1 MEAPIIKGRVEEAVV
16 PEAVSKDTPQERVI
30 TELKPGKD
38 ELYATYELD
47 HNAPY
52 IAELFG
58 IEGVW
63 NDSGLSYKKEV
74 QAIDAYLKTEITDK
88 QLDNSIT
95 AVKTHIEQM
104 ERLAGVSKTAPV
116 EIKMKALASFA
127 SHMQRLNQIQRESKW
142 L

>member
-1 MEAPIIKGRVEEAVV
+1 MDNPPIIKGKVDAQVTEAK
-16 PEAVSKDTPQERVI
+16 ETALSERGLPDVKS
-30 TELKPGKD
+30 TAKN

-58 IEGVW
+58 IESVW
-63 NDSGLSYKKEV
+63 NDNSLTYKKEV
-74 QAIDAYLKTEITDK
+74 QAIDAHLKIEIQNKELENTT
-88 QLDNSIT
+88 N
-95 AVKTHIEQM
+95 AVKEYVEKM

-127 SHMQRLNQIQRESKW
+127 AHMARLNSIQRTKSW
-142 L
+142 